1 MKIYNVLKVPQGL
14 GYDEV
19 DYDALYQSGYTA
31 GHQSGY
37 TDGLNAC
44 FSVYPT
50 EIEDN
55 EGTGGTYTIEIV
67 TGDIWTASWDGMIPG
82 SNWCTFSPSSG
93 EGSGQ
98 ITLTLQPYE
107 NPEGYYELPRVG
119 DLTVTNSKG
128 ESAVVQVG
136 QRPQAAFV
144 ITPSELVY
152 EYSGGGKDAQIT
164 TPASWYIDDSDF
176 EWEYNVWSPMY
187 GETTWTGFSADS
199 LNRIEVSEEAGVGDK
214 TITVSTPDTGDIQ
227 KVYVATYVPGY
238 QGGYAAQVTERSG
251 KLKASAG
258 ITEKDITL
266 TQHIGSGWNVKSTGG
281 TVQLY
286 LDAADPG
293 FKEYH
298 LGLRYHFLSPY
309 PDPWGNYP
317 LHYSG
322 SVSEL
327 PKVID
332 LFVPPY
338 TEGLDPYWYGED
350 GEINVY
356 YGLQFEPEERDPSV
370 YIDDARLYLHIPQ
383 TDVRLNVTHNFPE
396 PEYSTINVPETG
408 ATYTMT
414 ISGNSNWSANTV
426 SFTQGVLCTLS
437 QSSGAAN
444 ESTTVTVTFA
454 NDGTS
459 KSGLIEILTQADRT
473 VQGVNYF
480 VFQFSQG
487 TPEPPAA

>member
-1 MKIYNVLKVPQGL
+1 MKIYNVMKVPQGL
-14 GYDEV
+14 GYEEV

-31 GHQSGY
+31 GYNAGY
-37 TDGLNAC
+37 N
-44 FSVYPT
+44 
-50 EIEDN
+50 
-55 EGTGGTYTIEIV
+55 
-67 TGDIWTASWDGMIPG
+67 DGM
-82 SNWCTFSPSSG
+82 
-93 EGSGQ
+93 
-98 ITLTLQPYE
+98 
-107 NPEGYYELPRVG
+107 
-119 DLTVTNSKG
+119 DLCSD
-128 ESAVVQVG
+128 
-136 QRPQAAFV
+136 FD

-152 EYSGGGKDAQIT
+152 QYSGGGKEVEIT
-164 TPASWYIDDSDF
+164 APTSWHIDDSDF
-176 EWEYNVWSPMY
+176 EWEYNIWSPMY

-227 KVYVATYVPGY
+227 KVCVATYVTGY
-238 QGGYAAQVTERSG
+238 QTGYAAPVTERSG
-251 KLKASAG
+251 KLKASAE
-258 ITEKDITL
+258 TEYGAFQKDINL

-298 LGLRYHFLSPY
+298 LGLAYHFLNPY

-317 LHYSG
+317 LQYSG

-370 YIDDARLYLHIPQ
+370 PYIDDARLYVQIPQ

-426 SFTQGVLCTLS
+426 SFTSGVLCTLS

-454 NDGTS
+454 NDGVS

-480 VFQFSQG
+480 LFQFRQEA
-487 TPEPPAA
+487 PEPPAA